1 MEIPKKY
8 FHDRVVLFLI
18 SFNTFFV
25 LLTSLLSLLHID
37 SNSSDLFLAQC
48 RYCSEDFPQR
58 IYGSSVTLFSMIAFS
73 FIILISHIV
82 LSMRI
87 YDEKRRYAVTIL
99 AMASLLIIFTLVISN
114 SLSIQN

>member
-1 MEIPKKY
+1 MEIPKKF
-8 FHDRVVLFLI
+8 FHDRVILFLI

-25 LLTSLLSLLHID
+25 LLITLLGLLHID
-37 SNSSDLFLAQC
+37 GNSSDLFLSEC

-58 IYGSSVTLFSMIAFS
+58 IYGSGITLFSMIAFS
-73 FIILISHIV
+73 FIVLISHV
-82 LSMRI
+82 MLSMRI

-99 AMASLLIIFTLVISN
+99 ALASLLIIFTLVVSN